1 MTPDT
6 GASMDFQ
13 YLLLIVIG
21 FAAQMIDGALG
32 MAFGVIATSSL
43 IATGVPPVIASA
55 AIHAAE
61 VVTTAISGASHVWN
75 GNVDRRILFRLV
87 TTGVCGGV
95 FGAYVLTGLPE
106 DIIKPIVTVYLG
118 AMSVLILARVVGWKP
133 DRWRPPLAIIGV
145 GGGFLDAIGGGGWG
159 PLVAST
165 LMASGDNPRRT
176 IGSVNLAE
184 FFVTLSI
191 SAAFLTRLD
200 FAGYGELA
208 LGLIIGGAIAAPL
221 AGYLLRILPTRVVL
235 TLAGIVLAGLTLMN
249 LASLL
254 MR

>member
-1 MTPDT
+1 
-6 GASMDFQ
+6 MDFQ
-13 YLLLIVIG
+13 YLTLIAIG
-21 FAAQMIDGALG
+21 FAAQLVDGALG
-32 MAFGVIATSSL
+32 MAFGVIASSSL
-43 IATGVPPVIASA
+43 IATGASPTIASA

-61 VVTTAISGASHVWN
+61 VVTTAISGASHVLN
-75 GNVDRRILFRLV
+75 GNVDRRLLLKLV
-87 TTGVCGGV
+87 ITGVCGGV

-106 DIIKPIVTVYLG
+106 NVIKPIVTVYLG
-118 AMSVLILARVVGWKP
+118 AMSVLILARVLGWKL
-133 DRWRPPLAIIGV
+133 DRWRLSIPLVGA
-145 GGGFLDAIGGGGWG
+145 GGGFLDAVGGGGWG

-191 SAAFLTRLD
+191 SAAFLMQLD
-200 FAGYGELA
+200 FARYGELA

-221 AGYLLRILPTRVVL
+221 AGYLLRVLPTRLVL
-235 TLAGIVLAGLTLMN
+235 ALAGIVVAGLSLMN

-254 MR
+254 IQ